1 MKKMYTLAAECTFF
15 IYFVFESSVS
25 GRISYFALELIHIYC
40 SYRNKTEPITEGY
53 LEKRRH
59 RPAKKGGKDMKAKKI
74 AALALAG
81 VMLMSTVLAGC
92 GKETSSASGNN
103 SGNKSAGERKKI
115 TALIRGS
122 ETSTTYIV
130 LKKLL
135 TKFSEEKGLEAP
147 EFELVSGDADYV
159 TKLQLYINSNALPD
173 IYGCANGALSKAAK
187 DIDSIAN
194 IGDELERIGKKDD
207 MNKAVY
213 DFFKDADDG
222 NVYLF
227 PESLNCEFF
236 LYRKDIFEK
245 YNLETPK
252 TWNEFLEL
260 CKTLKDKG
268 EIPLIVAGKENWQLM
283 RYLSFAPWRMTKDQ
297 FILDYIGQKEKFQ
310 TNTAAKSGAELL
322 YTLGTEGYFQG
333 GFLSTDY
340 TAATDLFFGGTGCMW
355 YSGSGQI
362 TQASEMYANGEL
374 GFFPVPDVDGEK
386 NMDTNT
392 PIHGGFG
399 TAFNVQ
405 TYDDTMKEF
414 FQYMCENYSEA
425 CYNDAKVFSPFNDPM
440 PEGLDPMFYDLQ
452 PLFEKA
458 TDAWVSW
465 DDKLDSATLTNLVD
479 EQQKLAQGKETPE
492 EFEAAADQFIINNS
506 K

>member
-1 MKKMYTLAAECTFF
+1 MKTRKV
-15 IYFVFESSVS
+15 I
-25 GRISYFALELIHIYC
+25 
-40 SYRNKTEPITEGY
+40 
-53 LEKRRH
+53 
-59 RPAKKGGKDMKAKKI
+59 
-74 AALALAG
+74 ALALAG
-81 VMLMSTVLAGC
+81 VMTMSALLAGC
-92 GKETSSASGNN
+92 TSGNN
-103 SGNKSAGERKKI
+103 AGSGNSGTAAKNSGERKKI
-115 TALIRGS
+115 SVLLRAS
-122 ETSTTYIV
+122 ETSADYIIM
-130 LKKLL
+130 KKLL
-135 TKFSEEKGLEAP
+135 TKFSEEKGLEPP
-147 EFELVSGDADYV
+147 EFELVNGDSNYV

-187 DIDSIAN
+187 DIGAIVN
-194 IGDELERIGKKDD
+194 LGDELERVGAKAN
-207 MNKAVY
+207 MNEAVY
-213 DFFKDADDG
+213 DFFKDAQDG

-245 YNLETPK
+245 YNLEPPK
-252 TWNEFLEL
+252 TWNEFLEV
-260 CKTLKDKG
+260 CKTLKEKG
-268 EIPLIVAGKENWQLM
+268 EIPLVVAGKENWQLM

-297 FILDYIGQKEKFQ
+297 FIMNYIGQKDKFS
-310 TNTAAKSGAELL
+310 TNTAADLGAKLL

-362 TQASEMYANGEL
+362 TQASEMYAKGEL
-374 GFFPVPDVDGEK
+374 GFFPVPDVDGQE
-386 NMDTNT
+386 NMKTNI

-399 TAFNVQ
+399 KAFNAK

-414 FQYMCENYSEA
+414 FQYMCENYSDA
-425 CYNDAKVFSPFNDPM
+425 CYNDAKVFSPFKDKIPQ
-440 PEGLDPMFYDLQ
+440 GLDPMFYDLQ
-452 PLFEKA
+452 PLFATA

-479 EQQKLAQGKETPE
+479 EQQKLVQGKETPE